1 MIEAKS
7 VIVLII
13 FLIIIIGIPLSLAYF
28 LIKKAVKN
36 GIIEALEEIK
46 AERDSE
52 EEE

>member
-7 VIVLII
+7 VIALII
-13 FLIIIIGIPLSLAYF
+13 FLIVTIGIPLTIAYF

-46 AERDSE
+46 EEKDSE
-52 EEE
+52 EE